1 MTLSRPSRRSF
12 LAALGG
18 ASAAS
23 LLPGFLRAENAVN
36 RELLRISAAPAL
48 PGPAELRE
56 LYLLGPEVVYL
67 NHASIGTMPRAVR
80 DARDRYVD
88 LCETN
93 PWLYMW
99 SGAWEEGR
107 ASARASV
114 ASLMGAS
121 PERVA
126 LTHNTTEG
134 FNVLAGG
141 LEPGGRPL
149 GPGDEV
155 LFSSLNHD
163 GASIAWRH
171 EADRRGFRVRA
182 FDFPH
187 GDAPGLSAEEVAE
200 LHLREIRP
208 ETRVLVFPHV
218 DNVVGIRHPLAALGE
233 GAHDRGVEVVAV
245 DGAQTVGMLP
255 LDVEGSGVDAY
266 AGSPHK
272 WVQSPKGLGV
282 LWLSPEL
289 QSHLRPLWVTWG
301 QERWEGTIRV
311 FEDYGTRNLPE
322 VLALGDAADF
332 QQALGPTEKV
342 RRLRRLHGRLRE
354 RVEGS
359 GRLEWRSPR
368 RWEDGASL
376 VAVHVRD
383 REAPSVARW
392 LYRQA
397 GVVVRPF
404 TGDDT
409 NHLRVSPN
417 IMTSEDEID
426 RFVTLLESA
435 P

>member
-1 MTLSRPSRRSF
+1 MTVSRPSRRSF

-23 LLPGFLRAENAVN
+23 ILPGFLRAED
-36 RELLRISAAPAL
+36 RLTTELQRLAETPVL
-48 PGPAELRE
+48 PDGAELRD

-99 SGAWEEGR
+99 SGAWDEGR

-114 ASLMGAS
+114 AALMGAS

-134 FNVLAGG
+134 FNVLARG

-163 GASIAWRH
+163 GASIAWRD
-171 EADRRGFRVRA
+171 EARRRGFGVRS
-182 FDFPH
+182 FRFPH
-187 GDAPGLSAEEVAE
+187 ADAPGLSAGEVAE

-208 ETRVLVFPHV
+208 ETRVLVLPHV
-218 DNVVGIRHPLAALGE
+218 DNVVGIRHPVAALAE
-233 GAHDRGVEVVAV
+233 GAHARGVEVVAV

-282 LWLSPEL
+282 LWLSPAL
-289 QSHLRPLWVTWG
+289 QPHVQPLWVTWG

-332 QQALGPTEKV
+332 QQALGMAEKV
-342 RRLRRLHGRLRE
+342 RRLRRLRGRLKD
-354 RVEGS
+354 RVDGS
-359 GRLEWRSPR
+359 ARLEWRSPR

-376 VAVHVRD
+376 MAVHLRD
-383 REAPSVARW
+383 REAPAVAAW
-392 LYRQA
+392 LYREA
-397 GVVVRPF
+397 GIVVRAFGGP
-404 TGDDT
+404 DT

-417 IMTSEDEID
+417 IMTSDAEID